1 MQPLQ
6 TAARALSQGGVIA
19 HATEGVWGLAA
30 DPNNKEA
37 LQRIL
42 TLKQRA
48 ADKGLLLIAAHAD
61 EFAAALAPL
70 DALTQHRVLSSWPGH
85 VTWVLPNPGY
95 NNLVTGGR
103 NTVACRVP
111 DHEQARQL
119 AKMFG
124 GPIVSTSLNRAGE
137 EPISDYEGAQEQF
150 GAELDFVLPGQTAGA
165 TGPSKILRADGTAL
179 REQRVETPAG
189 E

>member
-6 TAARALSQGGVIA
+6 TAARALLQGGVIA

-30 DPNNKEA
+30 DPSNRDA
-37 LQRIL
+37 LLRIL

-48 ADKGLLLIAAHAD
+48 ADKGLLLLAAHAD

-70 DALTQHRVLSSWPGH
+70 DFQIRQRVQSSWPGH
-85 VTWVLPNPGY
+85 VTWVLPNSGY
-95 NNLVTGGR
+95 NDLVTGGR

-119 AKMFG
+119 AEAFG

-137 EPISDYEGAQEQF
+137 EPVLDYEQAQAQF
-150 GAELDFVLPGQTAGA
+150 GDELDFVLPGQTAGA
-165 TGPSKILRADGTAL
+165 TGPSKIVQVDGTAL
-179 REQRVETPAG
+179 REHSAG
-189 E
+189 KTTGE